1 MDIYLLIVKYFFF
14 VVLLRFEE
22 DGIGI
27 EELDVI

>member
-1 MDIYLLIVKYFFF
+1 MDIYLLFVKYFFF
-14 VVLLRFEE
+14 VVFLRFEE